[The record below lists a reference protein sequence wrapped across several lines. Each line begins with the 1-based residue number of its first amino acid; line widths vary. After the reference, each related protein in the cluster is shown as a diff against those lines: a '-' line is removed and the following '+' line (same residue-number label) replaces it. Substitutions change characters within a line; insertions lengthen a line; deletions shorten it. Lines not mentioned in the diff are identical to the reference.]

1 MYKYLQSINKESI
14 NKESINKE
22 SINKESINFFII
34 FLSLVIS
41 NIQNFHLE

>member
-22 SINKESINFFII
+22 SINFFYNISKSCNFQYSKLPFGIGR
-34 FLSLVIS
+34 
-41 NIQNFHLE
+41 